1 MHFTFV
7 KIIMSNFNSMQ
18 RDKNKHLPKN
28 EGKWENSERVMS
40 IIKEM
45 HIIMEIRDF
54 KL

>member
-7 KIIMSNFNSMQ
+7 KIIMSHFNSMQ
-18 RDKNKHLPKN
+18 RDKNKLAQKMRGN
-28 EGKWENSERVMS
+28 EKTQTRVMS

-45 HIIMEIRDF
+45 HIIKEIRDF